1 MRSLS
6 LYVLKQTVGPLL
18 LFTLLMT
25 IVVWL
30 TQSLRLLDLV
40 INRGQ
45 SAATFTYLT
54 FLLLPSL
61 LTIIVPIAFFAGTIF
76 ALQKLNTDSELVV
89 MWSAGFSRM
98 QLATP
103 VLIAA
108 GAAMLFTYLCGL
120 WLAPLGQRTMKD
132 IVFDIRS
139 DIGAAIMREGQFTT
153 PGKNLTVFI
162 RELSNDG
169 RIRGILVHDS
179 RDPKHPTTYLA
190 ESGVLVQTPSGAR
203 LIMKKGDIERSQ
215 EGGMRLSLLRFDT
228 YVFNLDQFAAAQR
241 GSMREAS
248 ERYLDELF
256 YPPPQA
262 KPNTRNIFYAEAHNR
277 LSAPFYCLA
286 FALIALVATAKAHLG
301 RTGFALRLT
310 GAALAAVALRL
321 VGYAAQGLAAS
332 SPILVILLYL
342 IPLTGLGVAAA
353 IFAGVQL
360 VPDSIKRRFVR
371 PREIPA

>member
-6 LYVLKQTVGPLL
+6 LYVLKQTIGPLL

-54 FLLLPSL
+54 MLLLPSL

-89 MWSAGFSRM
+89 MWSAGFSRR

-103 VLIAA
+103 ILIAA
-108 GAAMLFTYLCGL
+108 AGAMIITWACAL

-132 IVFDIRS
+132 VVFDIRS
-139 DIGAAIMREGQFTT
+139 DIGAAILREGQFTT

-190 ESGVLVQTPSGAR
+190 ETGILMQTPSGAR
-203 LIMKKGDIERSQ
+203 LVMRNGNIERSQ
-215 EGGMRLSLLRFDT
+215 EGGSRLSLLKFDN

-241 GSMREAS
+241 GNAREGS
-248 ERYLDELF
+248 ERYLGELF
-256 YPPPQA
+256 YPPKTT
-262 KPNTRNIFYAEAHNR
+262 KPNARGAYFAEAHNR
-277 LSAPFYCLA
+277 LSSPLYCLA
-286 FALIALVATAKAHLG
+286 FAFIALVATAKAHLG
-301 RTGFALRLT
+301 RTGYALRLG
-310 GAALAAVALRL
+310 GAALAAIALRL
-321 VGYAAQGLAAS
+321 IGYGAQGIAAS
-332 SPILVILLYL
+332 NVSLVVVLYL
-342 IPLTGLGVAAA
+342 IPLAGLAIAVAAY
-353 IFAGVQL
+353 AGL
-360 VPDSIKRRFVR
+360 PLAPAWLKRMFLPARER
-371 PREIPA
+371 PA